1 MMTEMSMV
9 VLSHSLHLSARICD
23 ALPAFEIK
31 QRPHLFRPAKVP
43 AFRVKVMHS
52 AFVPAV
58 PHA

>member
-1 MMTEMSMV
+1 MV